1 MVAIFEFCHKTFYGK
16 YEVGLDPK
24 PMSTSEI
31 VLFVTVAIFAK
42 SSILDIGR
50 DPRSVSDKAL
60 LKRPLDGLYYIFW
73 KSSGTKRYYKNSFL
87 TT

>member
-60 LKRPLDGLYYIFW
+60 LKRPLMAYTTF
-73 KSSGTKRYYKNSFL
+73 SGNPVEQKGIIKTHF
-87 TT
+87 